1 MVLRLSALIILAG
14 VVVGCKGASNTAV
27 ADENYVPDGE
37 KLYQKNCI
45 ACHGGDGTL
54 GKAGS
59 KNLKESTLTTDQVH
73 KMIELGGGNG
83 MPRFKEILGREGE
96 MDAVVEYVMQM
107 RGR

>member
-1 MVLRLSALIILAG
+1 MVLRHSLLIILAG
-14 VVVGCKGASNTAV
+14 VVVGCSGTSNSAAV
-27 ADENYVPDGE
+27 DENYVPDGE
-37 KLYQKNCI
+37 QLYQKNCI

-59 KNLKESTLTTDQVH
+59 KNLQQSTLSPEEVR